1 MRLTVIIEDAT
12 VLVDGEARQVT
23 MPSCDPNWTAIQWY
37 GANGTI
43 EVKAGDRIWLESDTA
58 LAPFV
63 AAWEAAEPPPPPPP
77 PPQPEPAPAD
87 GVTEL

>member
-12 VLVDGEARQVT
+12 VIVDGDARTVT
-23 MPSCDPNWTAIQWY
+23 LPTHDANWHAIQWY
-37 GANGTI
+37 GTHGTI
-43 EVKAGDRIWLESDTA
+43 EVKLGERIWLESDAA

-63 AAWEAAEPPPPPPP
+63 AAWEAAAPPAPPPS
-77 PPQPEPAPAD
+77 APAN